1 MNATCI
7 RIIRGLRERNVGC
20 ALVGER
26 ASERRLPSKPRI
38 SQIIAARIASDSNPG
53 TLEAKHLTGS
63 VIAVGGIKRGNR
75 EAREKA
81 WSKVLEYLLLF
92 IHDPKKKDTYPLPG
106 TFQSGQKVF
115 TEEAR
120 RHSAVIDQLGSVG
133 ALQRYWRDDK
143 RSLHV
148 PESTR
153 N

>member
-26 ASERRLPSKPRI
+26 ASGRRLPSKPRI
-38 SQIIAARIASDSNPG
+38 FQIIAARIASDSTPG

-81 WSKVLEYLLLF
+81 WSKVLE
-92 IHDPKKKDTYPLPG
+92 LP
-106 TFQSGQKVF
+106 
-115 TEEAR
+115 
-120 RHSAVIDQLGSVG
+120 AVIHTRSKEK
-133 ALQRYWRDDK
+133 RYLPFTWNLSK
-143 RSLHV
+143 R
-148 PESTR
+148 PEGVY
-153 N
+153 